1 MRKFKFESI
10 AKILLVTGNKEDAD
24 VLTEIVSSTFDI
36 IYAYDDVRALATLM
50 NGQNTFST
58 IIVDEKNAVPLL
70 RTIRKNPILKNL
82 PVIISSES
90 SSYDIEDELLD
101 LDVIYFLKKPYNKNQ
116 VISRIKNTVQLYE
129 ANKAINELER
139 DELTG
144 LYTRQAFLHKAEEI
158 RNCSPGRNFCIIA
171 FDFDNFKSTNTLYGE
186 KKCNDFLA
194 YTAHALMEKVPYGI
208 CGRFGGDQY
217 ILFFT
222 YRENVDIELLKK
234 IQKSILDT
242 APIPHQI
249 VKIGVYAPIDPE
261 VSTVLCCD
269 RAFFAIRGIKGIY
282 GKDIAFFENT
292 LLQQLLDEQRII
304 ETMEQGLH
312 NGEFH
317 VFYQPKHE
325 AVSSKIAGAEAL
337 VRWKHPEYGFL
348 SPKQFIP
355 LFERNGFISRL
366 DCFVLEQVCKDI
378 KNWQNNGYPIVPISV
393 NVSRHDFLE
402 PGCLEHQYDII
413 DKYQIDHDY
422 LHMEVTESLY
432 SENTELII
440 SKVKQT
446 QKMGFLIEMDDFG
459 AGYSSLGML
468 SRFPLDI
475 LKLDISF
482 VQNIKDNQIVIEN
495 IIKMA
500 HKMGLLTVAEGAE
513 SNEHFRTLRSLG
525 CDFIQGYYFSQPLS
539 KNDFEDYL
547 NKSTLFTEKKRPTPK
562 NQFSNAITLNESMLM
577 AVNEVAESLPGG
589 FFSCHA
595 EGDFD
600 IIAFNS
606 ELVSIYDC
614 ESVEEFRKFT
624 QNKFSSL
631 IYEEDFR
638 AVIQQIKEQITPDN
652 DVASIDFR
660 IKTKKGNIKDVHT
673 FGRYIHAERY
683 GDIFYVFVNDIT
695 EENKRKL
702 EEENEK
708 LKQIELETSV
718 DIEKTANKAKN
729 IFMYNIA
736 KDMLSPMQS
745 IIKYTKEMQQNY
757 TDTELLQ
764 KNLLKAQLSEEFILS
779 FLNNIIEL
787 CKLENGEI
795 QLTETPTDITNATV
809 NIYNL
814 INDAAEL
821 KNIKIEHSSEIT
833 NPYIYQDLFHTT
845 NVVLNIIMNAI
856 KYTAPGG
863 TIKFKLKQYPGDNEN
878 ECKIDF
884 YCEDNGIGIS
894 KDFLPLIY
902 ENFTREDNKINKES
916 PSSGLGL
923 NIAKKLLILMHGT
936 IEIKSEQGHG
946 TIVHTSQPHRYCK
959 KEDITKDNTLMS
971 NI

>member
-10 AKILLVTGNKEDAD
+10 AKILLIDSNKEDAD
-24 VLTEIVSSTFDI
+24 SLTELISQNFEVV
-36 IYAYDDVRALATLM
+36 YAYDHVRALAILM

-58 IIVDEKNAVPLL
+58 IIVNLKNAIPLL
-70 RTIRKNPILKNL
+70 QTIRKNPIFKSL
-82 PVIISSES
+82 PVIISSDSTNPEL
-90 SSYDIEDELLD
+90 EDALLD
-101 LDVIYFLKKPYNKNQ
+101 LDIIYFLKKPYSKSQ
-116 VISRIKNTVQLYE
+116 VISRIKNTIQLFE
-129 ANKAINELER
+129 ANKAIIELER

-158 RNCSPGRNFCIIA
+158 RSCSPGRNFCIIA

-186 KKCNDFLA
+186 KKCNEFLS

-208 CGRFGGDQY
+208 SGRFGGDQY

-222 YRENVDIELLKK
+222 YREKVDIELLEK
-234 IQKSILDT
+234 IRRSILDS

-261 VSTVLCCD
+261 TSMVLCCD

-282 GKDIAFFENT
+282 GKDIAFFEST

-325 AVSSKIAGAEAL
+325 SVSGKIAGAEAL

-366 DCFVLEQVCKDI
+366 DCYILEQVCKDI
-378 KNWQNNGYPIVPISV
+378 KRWQTNGFPIVPVSV
-393 NVSRHDFLE
+393 NISRHDFLE

-413 DKYQIDHDY
+413 EQYQIDHDY

-446 QKMGFLIEMDDFG
+446 QNMGFLIEMDDFG
-459 AGYSSLGML
+459 SGYSSLGML

-482 VQNIKDNQIVIEN
+482 VQNIKDNHIVIEN

-500 HKMGLLTVAEGAE
+500 HNMGLLTVAEGAE
-513 SNEHFRTLRSLG
+513 SNEQFRTLRSLG
-525 CDFIQGYYFSQPLS
+525 CDFIQGYYFSKPLS
-539 KNDFEDYL
+539 TIDFEDYL
-547 NKSTLFTEKKRPTPK
+547 NKSTIFTAEKSATPK
-562 NQFSNAITLNESMLM
+562 SQISKTISLSESMLI

-595 EGDFD
+595 DGDFE
-600 IIAFNS
+600 IIAFNT

-624 QNKFSSL
+624 RNKFNSL
-631 IYEEDFR
+631 IFEDDFDYVMKEIR
-638 AVIQQIKEQITPDN
+638 NQISPDN
-652 DVASIDFR
+652 DIANIEFR
-660 IKTKKGNIKDVHT
+660 IKSKKGEIKEVRT

-683 GDIFYVFVNDIT
+683 GNIFYVFVNDVT
-695 EENKRKL
+695 EDNKRKI
-702 EEENEK
+702 EEEKEK
-708 LKQIELETSV
+708 LKQIELEASIG
-718 DIEKTANKAKN
+718 IEKASNQAKN
-729 IFMYNIA
+729 LFMYNVANDIL
-736 KDMLSPMQS
+736 KPMKS
-745 IIKYTKEMQQNY
+745 IIKYTDEMQSNISNR
-757 TDTELLQ
+757 ELLE
-764 KNLLKAQLSEEFILS
+764 KNIIKAKHKEEHILS
-779 FLNNIIEL
+779 FINNIIEL
-787 CKLENGEI
+787 AQLENGEI
-795 QLTETPTDITNATV
+795 KLSEVPTDITNATA
-809 NIYNL
+809 NIFNL
-814 INDAAEL
+814 IRDAAEQ
-821 KNIKIEHSSEIT
+821 KNIKVEYSSEIIH
-833 NPYIYQDLFHTT
+833 PYIYQDILHTT
-845 NVVLNIIMNAI
+845 DVVLNILMNAL
-856 KYTAPGG
+856 KYTSPGG
-863 TIKFKLKQYPGDNEN
+863 TIKFKLIQYPGKNDNE
-878 ECKIDF
+878 CTVDF
-884 YCEDNGIGIS
+884 ICEDTGIGIS
-894 KDFLPLIY
+894 KEFLPYVY
-902 ENFTREDNKINKES
+902 ENFSREDNEINKEF

-923 NIAKKLLILMHGT
+923 NIAKKLLVLMHGT
-936 IEIKSEQGHG
+936 IEISSEKGKG
-946 TIVHTSQPHRYCK
+946 TTVRTSQPHRMAK
-959 KEDITKDNTLMS
+959 QSDVGKDNMLMA
-971 NI
+971 NM

>member
-24 VLTEIVSSTFDI
+24 VLTEIVSSTFDV

-70 RTIRKNPILKNL
+70 RTIRKNPILKSL
-82 PVIISSES
+82 PVIISTES
-90 SSYDIEDELLD
+90 NNYDIEDELLD

-129 ANKAINELER
+129 ASKAINELER

-547 NKSTLFTEKKRPTPK
+547 NKSTLFTEKKRTAPK

-814 INDAAEL
+814 IKDAAEL

-902 ENFTREDNKINKES
+902 ENFTREDNEINKES